1 MIQEFFSDADRRQ
14 MESLG
19 IREDQVLY
27 HLELFNR
34 PSVHLRLCRPSTL
47 GDGIQ
52 GIPDNKVDL
61 CLNLHRRA
69 ASEGRFEKFIPASGA
84 ATRMFQSL
92 IQMYY
97 VPQYLECDELYLR
110 VEQGVSIACDFLRF
124 LDGLRCFAF
133 REDLEEVLARDGW
146 SLGNL
151 AQRGHFRLILEYL
164 LLERGL
170 DYATLPKALLKFHRY
185 PDGRRTAFEEH
196 LIEAAQYAFAENGA
210 CRLHFTVSPEH
221 ESRFQ
226 ALLEAVRHRY
236 EDHLGVRLQVGFSH
250 QKPNT
255 NTIAVDGAN
264 VPFRERNGR
273 LLFRPGGH
281 GALIENLNDVGG
293 DLVYIKNIDNL
304 VPDHLKT
311 TTGHWKKIL
320 GGLLVELQDRQH
332 GFLRRLEATTE
343 EMVLEEAERFARNEL
358 LITLPRDFA
367 QWPPDRKRVHLFEKL
382 HRPMRVCGV
391 VPNSGEPGGAPFWVE
406 DKDGLPSLQIVE
418 KAQVNLA
425 DPEQEKIWMSSTHF
439 NPVDLVCAL
448 RDHRGKSFE
457 LHRHVDPEAVFI
469 SRKSKDGR
477 ELKALELPGLWNGSM
492 SDWITVFVEVPLTTF
507 NPVKTVFDLLR
518 PEHLSQGC

>member
-1 MIQEFFSDADRRQ
+1 MIQDFFNDADRRQ

-47 GDGIQ
+47 GDGIRRIADDQ
-52 GIPDNKVDL
+52 VDHFL
-61 CLNLHRRA
+61 HLHRRA
-69 ASEGRFEKFIPASGA
+69 ASQGRFEKFVPASGA

-92 IQMYY
+92 IQIYY
-97 VPQYLECDELYLR
+97 IPQYLECDELYLR

-124 LDGLRCFAF
+124 IDGLRYFAF

-151 AQRGHFRLILEYL
+151 AQRGQFRLILEYL
-164 LLERGL
+164 LLDRGL

-185 PDGRRTAFEEH
+185 PEGRRTAFEEH
-196 LIEAAQYAFAENGA
+196 LMESAQYAFSEHGT

-226 ALLEAVRHRY
+226 SLLEAVRHRY
-236 EDHLGVRLQVGFSH
+236 EERLGVTFHVNFSH

-255 NTIAVDGAN
+255 NTIAVDAQN
-264 VPFRERNGR
+264 RPFRERNGR

-281 GALIENLNDVGG
+281 GALIENLNELGG

-304 VPDHLKT
+304 VPDRLKG
-311 TTGHWKKIL
+311 TTGHWKKVL
-320 GGLLVELQDRQH
+320 GGLLVALQDRQH
-332 GFLRRLEATTE
+332 AILRRLEADDDAT
-343 EMVLEEAERFARNEL
+343 VLDEAERFARDDL
-358 LITLPRDFA
+358 LIPFPTDFHLWPAPR
-367 QWPPDRKRVHLFEKL
+367 RRGHLFGKL
-382 HRPMRVCGV
+382 RRPMRVCGV
-391 VPNSGEPGGAPFWVE
+391 VPNAGEPGGAPFWVE
-406 DKDGLPSLQIVE
+406 DKVGLPSLQIVE
-418 KAQVNLA
+418 KAQVNLT
-425 DPEQEKIWMSSTHF
+425 DPEQEAIWMSSTHF

-448 RDHRGKSFE
+448 RDHRGRPFD
-457 LHRHVDPEAVFI
+457 LHRYIDSEAVFI
-469 SRKSKDGR
+469 SRKSREGR

-492 SDWITVFVEVPLTTF
+492 SDWITVFVEVPISTF

-518 PEHLSQGC
+518 PEHLNEDC